1 MRINTAS
8 LGPAPP
14 YALDP
19 KSWIGERLET
29 LKQLNSQSIPK
40 PLKPIVKGTLDTSG
54 AKEDD
59 GLVVASL

>member
-1 MRINTAS
+1 MRISTAS
-8 LGPAPP
+8 LGPTPP

-40 PLKPIVKGTLDTSG
+40 PLKPIVKS